1 MSADKQNPDPKL
13 SKASKKTAKPKQK
26 GPRALKPLKPDEMT
40 AEVMDFLSAIDEYK
54 RVNER
59 PFPSWS
65 EVLVI
70 LKDLGYK
77 RSA

>member
-1 MSADKQNPDPKL
+1 
-13 SKASKKTAKPKQK
+13 
-26 GPRALKPLKPDEMT
+26 MT